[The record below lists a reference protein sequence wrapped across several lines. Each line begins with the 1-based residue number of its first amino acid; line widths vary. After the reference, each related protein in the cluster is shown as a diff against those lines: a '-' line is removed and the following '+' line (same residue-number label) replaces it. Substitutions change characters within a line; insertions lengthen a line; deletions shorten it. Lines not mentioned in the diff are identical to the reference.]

1 MYQYAQGDC
10 MKTMN
15 PLFCFKT
22 MFVRAATIVAIS
34 ILGFQ
39 GSICQAGLVGGGG
52 DLIID
57 GTNAKLFD
65 PATPT
70 AVINRYSDSQLS
82 SARFIQI
89 GFRTNNPVAFDITN
103 IAWSRDNSTY
113 TSFTPSSTVSNVSS
127 PTIYSFSAVID
138 LGVGQFAS
146 DPFFMRYTLPAGLL
160 PGSVVSSQFIAN
172 GDGQTTAGVLNDN
185 GLVFASLPRL
195 HTAVPEPTSLLLVAS
210 CAGGWVV
217 RRWRKR
223 SVASPANV

>member
-1 MYQYAQGDC
+1 MYQHAQGDC

-15 PLFCFKT
+15 PLLCFKT

-70 AVINRYSDSQLS
+70 DVINRYSDSSLQNVK
-82 SARFIQI
+82 FIQI
-89 GFRTNNPVAFDITN
+89 GFRTNNPVAFDVTN

-113 TSFTPSSTVSNVSS
+113 TSFTPSSTVANVASS
-127 PTIYSFSAVID
+127 TTYIYSSVIS
-138 LGVGQFAS
+138 LGDTAG
-146 DPFFMRYTLPAGLL
+146 DPFYVRFTLPAGLTIGARVQSSFL
-160 PGSVVSSQFIAN
+160 ANSGGEVVNGALDDVGGNSFISVS
-172 GDGQTTAGVLNDN
+172 
-185 GLVFASLPRL
+185 RL